1 MVQSKYEFSYEIL
14 SDVND
19 LLLSVYELTH
29 FSE

>member
-14 SDVND
+14 SDTID

-29 FSE
+29 LS